1 MHQKEFNNL
10 FLKSLS
16 DKLNKTSN
24 KEIMPTDVDF
34 NIDLIKTNSN
44 NNNASECFDIIYSSY
59 LIPHITCS
67 VTRLTRR
74 SHTLIDNVMS
84 NVILE
89 DAILGNFVN
98 TISDHLGKF
107 LIKPYQSI
115 ISNSK
120 PEFSKETSANS
131 CKSNFLSD
139 FKKRNWKSLFSQ
151 HKQDVKLSTK
161 IFLDKITHLV
171 YMDAPI
177 TKLSIK
183 EKKNLET
190 SQLRKEIL

>member
-16 DKLNKTSN
+16 DKLNKTNN
-24 KEIMPTDVDF
+24 KEIMLTDVDF

-44 NNNASECFDIIYSSY
+44 NNNASEFFDIIYSSY
-59 LIPHITCS
+59 LIPHITSS
-67 VTRLTRR
+67 VTRLTSR
-74 SHTLIDNVMS
+74 SHTLIDNIMN
-84 NVILE
+84 NVVLE

-120 PEFSKETSANS
+120 PEFFQRNLSKFQQ
-131 CKSNFLSD
+131 K
-139 FKKRNWKSLFSQ
+139 
-151 HKQDVKLSTK
+151 
-161 IFLDKITHLV
+161 
-171 YMDAPI
+171 
-177 TKLSIK
+177 
-183 EKKNLET
+183 
-190 SQLRKEIL
+190 